1 MENRPILVASEEQRQ
16 FLEECLPKLNLGAQ
30 SLYAALAKAQ
40 ADCRGVEK
48 GSENTFHRYKY
59 ASAEDMIDAAT
70 KAMAPYG
77 LALVC
82 TSAEPDDP
90 KRPSSMTVRYL
101 LTHCDGGAMPLGPY
115 SLTVHPDKGRPMDK
129 AVTTCLTYLQ
139 AYCLRGILNI
149 PRVEEGTERDSQD
162 DRQIAEYNREL
173 DNARREKQKADP
185 QAHAA
190 NQKALKAKGDAVKRA
205 SVDFFKYAGL
215 PQGRVQMLAFIEWAA
230 CLEKYPSDHDAQIA
244 ACNEAMQILIEWGHA
259 EEIEK
264 QSQAQDF
271 RAQRFPATDAD
282 KAKADAAFEADQ
294 AAKGGE

>member
-1 MENRPILVASEEQRQ
+1 MENNEKSVIRPAGQI
-16 FLEECLPKLNLGAQ
+16 P
-30 SLYAALAKAQ
+30 LYTALAKAQ

-162 DRQIAEYNREL
+162 DRKIAEYNREL
-173 DNARREKQKADP
+173 DNARKEREKAQR

-190 NQKALKAKGDAVKRA
+190 KQKTLKAKGEEVKRE
-205 SVDFFKYAGL
+205 SVAFFKAAGL

-230 CLEKYPSDHDAQIA
+230 CLEKYPSDYDAQIA
-244 ACNEAMQILIEWGHA
+244 AFEEAMQILIEWEGM
-259 EEIEK
+259 EEVEAM
-264 QSQAQDF
+264 SQAQEF
-271 RAQRFPATDAD
+271 RSERFPDAD

-294 AAKGGE
+294 AAKGGESWTA